1 MSEQGK
7 GEIHMGKYKV
17 VMSGKTWPNAYEKL
31 AEHCDIQMWEG
42 EGKIPQET
50 LRDWLRDADGF
61 FNIGHITVDEE
72 LLEAAPNLRVISQS
86 GVGYDSVDVEACTK
100 KGVPFTNT
108 PGVLVEATADLT
120 FGLLLSAAR
129 RIHEGYEKVKQGN
142 WETVFGVDLFG
153 KTLGIVGMGDIGSA
167 VARRAKASGMNIVY
181 HNRSRKHEAEK
192 ELDAVYLSFE
202 ELLHT
207 ADCIVCLVP
216 LSNESKGMFGE
227 AEFKAMKNSAY
238 FVNAARGG
246 LVDTEAL
253 YEALK
258 NEEIAYAALDVTDP
272 EPLPADHKL
281 LQLSNVLVTPH
292 IGSATYETRNRMADL
307 AVQNLLLGLE
317 KKPLVT
323 CVNEEVNYK

>member
-1 MSEQGK
+1 
-7 GEIHMGKYKV
+7 MGKYKV

-100 KGVPFTNT
+100 KGVPFSNT

-181 HNRSRKHEAEK
+181 HNRSRKHEVEK

-202 ELLHT
+202 ELLQT

>member
-1 MSEQGK
+1 
-7 GEIHMGKYKV
+7 MGKYKV

-86 GVGYDSVDVEACTK
+86 GVGYDSVDVKACTE
-100 KGVPFTNT
+100 KGVPFSNT

-167 VARRAKASGMNIVY
+167 VARRAKASGMNIIY
-181 HNRSRKHEAEK
+181 HNRSRKYEAEK
-192 ELDAVYLSFE
+192 ELDAVYLSFD
-202 ELLHT
+202 ELLQT

-292 IGSATYETRNRMADL
+292 IGSATYETRNRMANL

>member
-1 MSEQGK
+1 
-7 GEIHMGKYKV
+7 
-17 VMSGKTWPNAYEKL
+17 
-31 AEHCDIQMWEG
+31 
-42 EGKIPQET
+42 
-50 LRDWLRDADGF
+50 
-61 FNIGHITVDEE
+61 
-72 LLEAAPNLRVISQS
+72 
-86 GVGYDSVDVEACTK
+86 
-100 KGVPFTNT
+100 
-108 PGVLVEATADLT
+108 
-120 FGLLLSAAR
+120 
-129 RIHEGYEKVKQGN
+129 
-142 WETVFGVDLFG
+142 
-153 KTLGIVGMGDIGSA
+153 
-167 VARRAKASGMNIVY
+167 
-181 HNRSRKHEAEK
+181 
-192 ELDAVYLSFE
+192 
-202 ELLHT
+202 
-207 ADCIVCLVP
+207 VP

-227 AEFKAMKNSAY
+227 AEFKAMKSSAY

-281 LQLSNVLVTPH
+281 LQLLNVLVTPH

>member
-1 MSEQGK
+1 
-7 GEIHMGKYKV
+7 MGKYKV

-42 EGKIPQET
+42 EGKIPEET

-100 KGVPFTNT
+100 KGVPFSNT

-192 ELDAVYLSFE
+192 ELDTVYLSFE
-202 ELLHT
+202 ELLQT

>member
-1 MSEQGK
+1 
-7 GEIHMGKYKV
+7 MGKYKV

-31 AEHCDIQMWEG
+31 VEHCDIQMWEG

-100 KGVPFTNT
+100 KGVPFSNT

-227 AEFKAMKNSAY
+227 EEFKAMKSSAY

-246 LVDTEAL
+246 LVNTEAL

>member
-1 MSEQGK
+1 
-7 GEIHMGKYKV
+7 MGKYKV

-86 GVGYDSVDVEACTK
+86 GVGYDSVDVKACTE
-100 KGVPFTNT
+100 KGVPFSNT

-181 HNRSRKHEAEK
+181 HNRSRKYEAEK
-192 ELDAVYLSFE
+192 ELDAVYLSFD
-202 ELLHT
+202 ELLQT

-292 IGSATYETRNRMADL
+292 IGSATYETRNRMANL

>member
-1 MSEQGK
+1 
-7 GEIHMGKYKV
+7 MGKYKV

-100 KGVPFTNT
+100 KGVPFSNT

-202 ELLHT
+202 ELLYT

-227 AEFKAMKNSAY
+227 EEFKAMKSSAY

-246 LVDTEAL
+246 LVNTEAL

>member
-1 MSEQGK
+1 
-7 GEIHMGKYKV
+7 
-17 VMSGKTWPNAYEKL
+17 
-31 AEHCDIQMWEG
+31 
-42 EGKIPQET
+42 
-50 LRDWLRDADGF
+50 
-61 FNIGHITVDEE
+61 VDEE

-100 KGVPFTNT
+100 KGVPFSNT

-129 RIHEGYEKVKQGN
+129 RIHEGYEKVKQGD

-202 ELLHT
+202 ELLQT

-307 AVQNLLLGLE
+307 AVQNLLLGLG